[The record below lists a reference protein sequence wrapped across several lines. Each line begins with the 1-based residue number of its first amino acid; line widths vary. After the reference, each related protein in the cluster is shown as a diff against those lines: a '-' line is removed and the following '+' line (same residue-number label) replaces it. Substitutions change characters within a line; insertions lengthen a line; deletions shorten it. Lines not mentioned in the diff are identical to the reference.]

1 MKKTI
6 ALKREQSLKMARQEA
21 DQENK
26 IAKAIQQKSH
36 EESKAAVALI
46 NQAEEAAAA
55 KAMTE
60 QNMKVARE

>member
-1 MKKTI
+1 MKKVI
-6 ALKREQSLKMARQEA
+6 ALKREQSLKIARQQA
-21 DQENK
+21 DQENQ

-46 NQAEEAAAA
+46 DQAENAAAA

-60 QNMKVARE
+60 RNMKVARE